1 MRCDRVKTF
10 QLIFQP
16 MKFSTQLVD
25 QIQSAIQSDRLV
37 DTAVQLI
44 AVPSPTRN
52 ARDVADRLAK
62 ILREDGFDVER
73 LEADWPQSPAV
84 VAHLR
89 SGQAGQTLQFNGHL
103 DTVHLPFVPPRV
115 SGGKLYGSGASDMKG
130 GLAAAIE
137 AMRVLRDTEMLGGG
151 EVLLTAADLHEAP
164 WGDARQLRAL
174 IEAGYVGDGVL
185 IPEYLA
191 DRLPVMG
198 RGMAILEV
206 RITRDGVP
214 VHEVIGGLE
223 EPRVI
228 TAGAELIERFEE
240 LDQQLSHLTHHLG
253 DRESVFIG
261 QVSSGEIYNQ
271 SPTEFTLSGTRR
283 WLPGADV
290 ALVQQQFQEVLDA
303 VGLRQGIV
311 VNGQFNFLCD
321 AFELDPGCSLLDK
334 FQSAYQAATGQT
346 LPLGSKPF
354 GDDGNTFSSLTGV
367 PAITHGPNGQG
378 AHTVDEVV
386 PVSELERVALV
397 YALTAVCFCEG

>member
-1 MRCDRVKTF
+1 
-10 QLIFQP
+10 

-25 QIQSAIQSDRLV
+25 RIQSAIQSERLV
-37 DTAVQLI
+37 DTVVQLI
-44 AVPSPTRN
+44 EVPSPTRS
-52 ARDVADRLAK
+52 AREVADRLAK

-73 LEADWPQSPAV
+73 PEANWPQSPAV
-84 VAHLR
+84 VARLR

-206 RITRDGVP
+206 QITRDGVP

-228 TAGAELIERFEE
+228 TAGAELIGRFEE
-240 LDQQLSHLTHHLG
+240 LDQQLSQLTHHLG

-261 QVSSGEIYNQ
+261 QISSGEIYNQ

-290 ALVQQQFQEVLDA
+290 ALVKQQFQEVLDA
-303 VGLRQGIV
+303 VGLRQGIA
-311 VNGQFNFLCD
+311 VNGKFNFLCD

-334 FQSAYQAATGQT
+334 FQSAYQAATGQA

-354 GDDGNTFSSLTGV
+354 GDDGNAFSGLAGV
-367 PAITHGPNGQG
+367 PVITHGPNGQG
-378 AHTVDEVV
+378 AHTVDEIV

-397 YALTAVCFCEG
+397 YALTAVCFCKG